1 MRLQNEIDRLLNEY
15 PPDQVM
21 KAVINHYSGMPF
33 MATGIE
39 DTIDEIDYLGP
50 EKGCLIGYGTKYEVT
65 VYNYID

>member
-15 PPDQVM
+15 PPGQIM
-21 KAVINHYSGMPF
+21 EAVINHYNGVPF
-33 MATGIE
+33 VSTGIE

-50 EKGCLIGYGTKYEVT
+50 EKGCVIGYGTKYEVT